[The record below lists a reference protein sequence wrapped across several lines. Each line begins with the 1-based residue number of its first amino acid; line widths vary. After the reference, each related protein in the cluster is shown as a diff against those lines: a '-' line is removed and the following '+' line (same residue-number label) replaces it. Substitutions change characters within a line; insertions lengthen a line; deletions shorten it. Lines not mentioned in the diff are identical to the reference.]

1 LISETGKWKKAVG
14 GQRSEVRKIVF
25 LLYALCPLLYASFM
39 KMQEKQIIILGVGN
53 LLFTDEGVGIRV
65 AEALQDRY
73 EFPQNVRV
81 VDGGTLGLNL
91 LGVISEADHLIVVD
105 AVRKNGEPGTLYRL
119 AGEEIPQ
126 RIRAKNSLHQVE
138 FLEALTCCQAL
149 EKVPETVIVGVEPED
164 ITTMSLVLTP
174 TVGARVDDLVEAVLK
189 ELTALGGG
197 YCSRKEGESCAD
209 SEFVRRI

>member
-1 LISETGKWKKAVG
+1 MHRRFSKFEFRNVDSLPHAV
-14 GQRSEVRKIVF
+14 KIDSV
-25 LLYALCPLLYASFM
+25 
-39 KMQEKQIIILGVGN
+39 KMEDKQIIILGVGN

-81 VDGGTLGLNL
+81 IDGGTLGLNL
-91 LGVISEADHLIVVD
+91 LGVISEADQLIVVD
-105 AVRKNGEPGTLYRL
+105 AVRQGGEPGSLYRL
-119 AGEEIPQ
+119 AGEQIPL

-149 EKVPETVIVGVEPED
+149 DKVPETVIVGVEPED
-164 ITTMSLVLTP
+164 ITTMSIELTA
-174 TVGARVDDLVEAVLK
+174 TVGARVDDLVKAVLK
-189 ELTALGGG
+189 ELTNVGGS
-197 YCSRKEGESCAD
+197 YCTREEGDTCAD

>member
-1 LISETGKWKKAVG
+1 
-14 GQRSEVRKIVF
+14 
-25 LLYALCPLLYASFM
+25 M
-39 KMQEKQIIILGVGN
+39 KMEEKQIIILGVGN

-65 AEALQDRY
+65 AEALQDHY

-91 LGVISEADHLIVVD
+91 LGVISEADYLIVVD
-105 AVRKNGEPGTLYRL
+105 AVRQGGEPGSLYRL
-119 AGEEIPQ
+119 AGEEIPK

-149 EKVPETVIVGVEPED
+149 DKVPETVIVGVEPED
-164 ITTMSLVLTP
+164 ITTMSIELTP
-174 TVGARVDDLVEAVLK
+174 TVHARVDELVEAVLK
-189 ELTALGGG
+189 ELTNLGGS
-197 YCSRKEGESCAD
+197 YCARQEGESCAD